1 MPKTMVTSFILL
13 WGLALFEMKGYSK
26 AVDSV
31 DEQLT
36 LYGKNV

>member
-1 MPKTMVTSFILL
+1 MVVSFIAL
-13 WGLALFEMKGYSK
+13 WVLAIWEMKGYSK
-26 AVDSV
+26 AVDRV